1 MVEGIS
7 THGCVV
13 EMCLFSQCGLQKGTA
28 HVTVNLPF
36 LSVRVLWTLERERA
50 RESPA
55 LFIHGCLSRLGRV
68 YSLCGAMDMLR
79 DSHVRRID
87 GGLSG

>member
-7 THGCVV
+7 THGCVL

-36 LSVRVLWTLERERA
+36 LSVCVCVYESERE
-50 RESPA
+50 SV
-55 LFIHGCLSRLGRV
+55 CM
-68 YSLCGAMDMLR
+68 YLCGVGVAR
-79 DSHVRRID
+79 AGV
-87 GGLSG
+87 